1 MKKILGILSLFVFV
15 SISQAEDMHFITVLS
30 SPKGTFATLE
40 TPDTAVAR
48 SQNVYIGT
56 SMASGG
62 HISIDGRK
70 APSLGKI
77 TMDEHTTITSNAVSL
92 QAPRLNMSATGKLT
106 GGALL
111 ANVQSLPP
119 TDYHVLLKANAMYSK
134 RMDVKGGRAEELI
147 LQDRTYGGDLQDE
160 PGAVSGTSVFEKD
173 QALTARNLVW
183 NNQYGFN
190 GNDRRVSC
198 EDQTEL
204 ERTYKGQYLLMGEAV
219 SNSIMQVGDQ
229 MAAAVCRPGDGPLG
243 H

>member
-1 MKKILGILSLFVFV
+1 
-15 SISQAEDMHFITVLS
+15 MHFITVLS

-40 TPDTAVAR
+40 TPDTAVAQ
-48 SQNVYIGT
+48 SKNVYIGT

-77 TMDEHTTITSNAVSL
+77 TMDAHTTITSNAVSL
-92 QAPRLNMSATGKLT
+92 QAPGLNMSATGKLT

-147 LQDRTYGGDLQDE
+147 LQDRTYGGDLRDE

-173 QALTARNLVW
+173 QALTARGLVW
-183 NNQYGFN
+183 NNQYGSFN
-190 GNDRRVSC
+190 GNDPLNVPC
-198 EDQTEL
+198 DAVAAL
-204 ERTYKGQYLLMGEAV
+204 EKKYKGQYLLMGEAV
-219 SNSIMQVGDQ
+219 SNNIMQVGDQ